1 MKEASVRAVIIEQ
14 MDFTLLSKCT
24 LMKQRIQQVDAAT
37 GIGYWSRPSGS
48 RGGDFI
54 IRRATADSW
63 TAVLGDASGHGE
75 AGARV
80 ADYLRPILQREIA
93 QGVDERALRRWNRL
107 VYRRFQENNSF
118 VCVTI
123 VQLHLS
129 TGKLTILNG
138 GNPEVLLRRAGG
150 GLERYP
156 GTGMPLGILDDSEWL
171 PPTAQCTHLGENDYV
186 LGFTDGLVDSIGR
199 DGDRFGLRRVCTA
212 LHQRPGGVLRSMRR
226 SLRVFESPTAEQDD
240 VSMLILCGGGRAAA

>member
-1 MKEASVRAVIIEQ
+1 MKRR
-14 MDFTLLSKCT
+14 MN
-24 LMKQRIQQVDAAT
+24 QVDAT
-37 GIGYWSRPSGS
+37 MGIGFWSRPSGL

-63 TAVLGDASGHGE
+63 TAVLADASGHGE
-75 AGARV
+75 RGARV

-93 QGVDERALRRWNRL
+93 LGVNERALRRWNRL
-107 VYRRFQENNSF
+107 VYRSFHQDNSF
-118 VCVTI
+118 VCITV
-123 VQLHLS
+123 VQLHLL
-129 TGKLTILNG
+129 TRRLTIHNG
-138 GNPEVLLRRAGG
+138 GNPELLLHRAAGD
-150 GLERYP
+150 LERYRSS
-156 GTGMPLGILDDSEWL
+156 GMALGILDDSEWIA
-171 PPTAQCTHLGENDYV
+171 PIAQSTRLGVEDYV
-186 LGFTDGLVDSIGR
+186 VGFTDGLVDCVGR